1 MRILNILKKQK
12 NKNDEKKNNI
22 ETFNDW
28 LNEQIENNT
37 NNKKLVYNF
46 TYNYDKYK
54 NSWYILLIV
63 TNKIIREKIDCI
75 NKTLFMSEEP
85 CEIYTDEKKVDKMP
99 IIIKDLVFNYLNNGK
114 YKEIIKNSKAICL
127 GLLEFNTIYNDGHK
141 IEEIKT

>member
-37 NNKKLVYNF
+37 NNKQLVYNF

-54 NSWYILLIV
+54 HSWYIVLIV
-63 TNKIIREKIDCI
+63 TNIIIKEKIDCI
-75 NKTLFMSEEP
+75 NQTLFMSQEP
-85 CEIYTDEKKVDKMP
+85 CEFILMKML
-99 IIIKDLVFNYLNNGK
+99 IKYL
-114 YKEIIKNSKAICL
+114 SL
-127 GLLEFNTIYNDGHK
+127 
-141 IEEIKT
+141 